1 MTRPALPLPLGLE
14 ERLLLE
20 DRLRS
25 RKTSERL
32 RLRCQIV
39 LLGAEGLANSLIA
52 SRLKV
57 TRSTVLEW
65 RRRFVEGGI
74 RTLAEEG
81 CERNQTESRMDRE
94 RQVRDLLETPP
105 PEGASAWTVRALAK
119 AANCSPASI
128 QRMLEAAD
136 LRVNP
141 RRSNS
146 RIDLG
151 WVAGTVDVAGFY
163 LHSPY
168 HTVAL
173 EVDPGKVS
181 APTAALL
188 PAPKPGETAWLLHLH
203 LRSLE
208 GLRQMEPRSTH
219 YSSTF
224 WRFLSE
230 LQPKTPGNLVWCLT
244 DTPLHPEHLRQLE
257 FEKEFL
263 RITCLEPGLG
273 WLETMKR
280 TIIPSLQNHV
290 HQGRCPSIQAS
301 IQALETFI
309 RNGAQDPL
317 QWRSTA

>member
-14 ERLLLE
+14 DRLLLE

-39 LLGAEGLANSLIA
+39 LLGAEGLANALIA
-52 SRLKV
+52 SRLRV

-65 RRRFVEGGI
+65 RRRFTEGGI
-74 RTLAEEG
+74 QILAEG
-81 CERNQTESRMDRE
+81 TCEKSHTSARMDRE
-94 RQVRDLLETPP
+94 KQIRDLLKTPP
-105 PEGASAWTVRALAK
+105 PEGAAAWTVRALAK
-119 AANCSPASI
+119 AAACSPATV
-128 QRMLEAAD
+128 QRMLEAAE
-136 LRVNP
+136 LRVTP
-141 RRSNS
+141 RRSDLH
-146 RIDLG
+146 IDLG
-151 WVAGTVDVAGFY
+151 WAAGTEDVVGFY

-173 EVDPGKVS
+173 EVDPRKIATPPS
-181 APTAALL
+181 LPL
-188 PAPKPGETAWLLHLH
+188 PAPKPGESAWLLHLH

-208 GLRQMEPRSTH
+208 GLRQMEARSTH

-224 WRFLSE
+224 WRFLSA
-230 LQPKTPGNLVWCLT
+230 LQPKSPSNLVWCLT
-244 DTPLHPEHLRQLE
+244 DTPLYPEHLRQLE

-263 RITCLEPGLG
+263 RITCMEPGMG

-280 TIIPSLQNHV
+280 TIIPLLQRQV

-301 IQALETFI
+301 IQALESFI
-309 RNGAQDPL
+309 RNGSQDPL
-317 QWRSTA
+317 QWRSSA